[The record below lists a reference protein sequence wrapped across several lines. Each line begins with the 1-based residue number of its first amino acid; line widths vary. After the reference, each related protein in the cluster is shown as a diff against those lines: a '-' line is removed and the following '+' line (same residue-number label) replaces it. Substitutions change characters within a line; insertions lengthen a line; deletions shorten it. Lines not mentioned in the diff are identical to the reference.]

1 MKAAQQ
7 KAAPLVLQTQGGQQK
22 IEEISNQQKN
32 FGFSVAARKGPDK
45 SKEALVGKDGAVKE
59 AEALAAAQAEYN
71 RILRETIQTGGSADD
86 AMKDFTKSMKGY
98 KLEVTNADE
107 IQEEFRKDI
116 EETTQAALA
125 NRQGLSRGDNQ
136 KLLNAGKEMA
146 GAQALQNTVNS
157 APIAAVQQNS
167 QEQIQTQ
174 ESINKALEQRVA
186 ELEQIIKLQK
196 QETNAANQSSDQV
209 ISGLKA
215 EGKEAE
221 KNVKLQETI
230 RGGFDRIG
238 QGAKQILS
246 VTTAWRSLRNVIRNT
261 FNDVKNLDKS
271 FASIA
276 MVTNY
281 SVKDMWAQ
289 YDQYAEMANR
299 LGQSTQSVVE
309 ASGLY
314 YQQGLKTNEVLK
326 LTEETMKLA
335 TLAGLDFK
343 EATSQ
348 MTAALRAFHMDMDQG
363 AHVTDVY
370 AEVAA
375 HAAVDVQGLSE
386 AMSACAAIANS
397 AGMSFEKTTAML
409 ATMVEATQEAP
420 KNLGTA
426 MKTILARFTELKTNV
441 AGTAE
446 SEFDDL
452 DYNKV
457 DKALKGV
464 GISIKDATGQFRNM
478 DDVLIEL
485 SGKWNSLDR
494 NTQRYIATTA
504 AGSRQQ
510 SRFIALMENYER
522 TMQLV
527 DVAQNSVGRSSQQ
540 FAKYQDTVEYRLNKI
555 KNSWEQFRTSLLD
568 SDTYKGALDIFSGFL
583 DKLNNKSATG
593 LAALGATWLTVGRK
607 AISGI
612 TDSWSKMTSGVLG
625 GKGGLST
632 KLVEATIKRQEK
644 KGTEPS
650 EALKALKENP
660 EQLKELGQDVG
671 QIITTGLT
679 SAITSGLM
687 IDNPIAA
694 GLTAAGTSAMSLLP
708 TFIDIGKK
716 LGAGTGTAIGVG
728 VTAAIGAISLSI
740 SAWRKHLQ
748 DEENKTLSKRVE
760 NTKKQLEKETQ
771 LLEQK
776 STDRKQTQNEIK
788 DLTEIKNKYA
798 ELNSKIILNEE
809 EQEEYNKLV
818 ENLKENYPSL
828 IEKYDAENNKIKLS
842 NKLLDDKITKLK
854 TIEKEQKQVELSV
867 SLNKLDSSQDLNLL
881 NIQKKYTEK
890 ILGTSNINLSG
901 DSSSGFLSPVNLMD
915 SLFSNIKFDGEN
927 FDQFSESIQNLAEK
941 MGVSK
946 DILETIKTDL
956 KDFEAAYKQE
966 QGIQEEEK
974 YNELLAKLRDLY
986 PDKTD
991 TELSAYA
998 SAFSTKNSFKE
1009 SQYAKINLDDL
1020 IEHTGIWSDFDTED
1034 ILDSKYFKKTAFS
1047 GNIVGDTMRGFGF
1060 GGFDF
1065 KDYKDMN
1072 DWSKKLLSSIGINS
1086 QDDLDNLLENYNP
1099 KQIIKKLEQAAENIT
1114 DTEAMDKYIK
1124 DAPKKFEKITSDI
1137 TKLKDKAGKLNV
1149 DEYLKQ
1155 AESIKS
1161 FGLSFGQDKNV
1172 EKQLNLEQF
1181 EEYKKVLKQYKLE
1194 TSKTFKDLDA
1204 ETALQQ
1210 GAILSNLTSR
1220 FGTVNQEEVG
1230 KNYESFIKYIKGLGL
1245 SKELTQTLLKIDPT
1259 SIDKDDIW
1267 GAQEQI
1273 EKALSNPELATHLG
1287 EEEAKNYAKGITS
1300 VLQQYNLSDFGISNE
1315 TKLDQLKEKI
1325 QEKLTTIVKAY
1336 KTAMDKITSSIED
1349 GFIDALD
1356 KSDIEDAIKEIGL
1369 KPEDYFYTDTKGNY
1383 QIDVEKLTA
1392 ATKEQVSN
1400 EKAIV
1405 EQAKAQAEQGLI
1417 SLQQKRDGLALLIK
1431 QAKQEG
1437 EILKIQKKQLEN
1449 EAKIQAVKSGNGS
1462 TVGSILKQAGIEEDN
1477 GAFEISKQQ
1486 LKDWEDELKD
1496 LDKEIEDWKKKIN
1509 DPTTFEGLAGN
1520 TQALINSI
1528 NNISKTYEKACE
1540 NQKKTYKEAE
1550 ENITKTKEAAEKA
1563 YKSWQKSIDDIIK
1576 KQKELNEAIQGT
1588 EFWDSGLDSMY
1599 NYTTALD
1606 TLSDKVEDAQKKMQ
1620 NAVTLEEGRQAAQD
1634 YINSLAEKMTTLKA
1648 EAQVYQ
1654 KRIDDDNKNW
1664 KNRLEQRIKSLPNSN
1679 QMKYNLDNYLTKDK
1693 NGNTQINIGA
1703 LQKAKLPDNIKKLI
1717 VDEGKALVD
1726 NQKKLREILKQQ
1738 EAIEEEFKQ
1747 KRKEAL
1753 QSYVDLE
1760 QKMADTLKEKY
1771 QKEIDDLKNKYS
1783 SMEEADNNYLDSL
1796 QKAIDKQ
1803 RKLRD
1808 EENSWNDLANKERK
1822 LSLMRRDT
1830 SRGNAVEVK
1839 SLEKDVQEDREQL
1852 LDNAVDNIVDSLKE
1866 MYDLQKE
1873 SRDAEIEYRESLLED
1888 TQILKEVAE
1897 ALKNIKDED
1906 GLVQWFKDNTVG
1918 LKDMTDAQIQLEM
1931 ENWKELFNAKSTYT
1945 NLSKKDFE
1953 DALLEQGQNVQD
1965 VVDTTSE
1972 TLTTEAN
1979 RVMDQVTEQT
1989 KEAIKAAK
1997 DALEQAKQTEI
2008 EQKKAWEEAEKA
2020 AKEAKKAFD
2029 ELIDKLTVKGYVVKD
2044 TSENEYKYDN
2054 LQQAQSQAA
2063 RLAEAGLL
2071 NGSVQKENILAWEA
2085 IRPAN
2090 STIGATGGQGKSSN
2104 EQPKTS
2110 SSSYKGNKLMTF
2122 FIDDYRNE
2130 ILTSTEYDRYMQE
2143 NHGKDYKDY
2152 KQQEVIVPED
2162 VKHGVLTYRNGFW
2175 NFLMKTDKKEDAE
2188 SYVQKRSTEST
2199 FKGLAFKQ
2207 GGLVDYTGPAWVD
2220 GSRSNPEAFL
2230 SSEDTRR
2237 IGEAARIL
2245 ADLPILSQ
2253 PVTKDTITNNTV
2265 GDTNIQIEVNV
2276 DQIASDYDVDDA
2288 VKRVEEQIV
2297 KAAKYAGSNVILTK
2311 R

>member
-32 FGFSVAARKGPDK
+32 FGFSVAARKGSDT
-45 SKEALVGKDGAVKE
+45 SKKALVGKDGAVKE
-59 AEALAAAQAEYN
+59 VEALAAAQAEYN

-136 KLLNAGKEMA
+136 KLINAGKEMA
-146 GAQALQNTVNS
+146 GAQALQNTANS
-157 APIAAVQQNS
+157 APIAAVQQNT
-167 QEQIQTQ
+167 QEQVQAQ
-174 ESINKALEQRVA
+174 EAINKALEQRVA

-196 QETNAANQSSDQV
+196 QETDAANQSSDQV
-209 ISGLKA
+209 VSGLRA

-230 RGGFDRIG
+230 KGGFDRIG

-246 VTTAWRSLRNVIRNT
+246 VTTAWRSLRNVIKNT

-281 SVKDMWAQ
+281 SVKDMWEQ

-441 AGTAE
+441 AGTAD

-527 DVAQNSVGRSSQQ
+527 NVAQNSVGRSSQQ

-568 SDTYKGALDIFSGFL
+568 SDTYKGALDAFSGFL
-583 DKLNNKSATG
+583 DKLNNKSTTG
-593 LAALGATWLTVGRK
+593 LVALGATWLTVGRK

-632 KLVEATIKRQEK
+632 KLVDATIKRQEK
-644 KGTEPS
+644 KGAEPS
-650 EALKALKENP
+650 EALKALKDNP

-687 IDNPIAA
+687 IDNPITA

-716 LGAGTGTAIGVG
+716 LGAGTGTAIGLG

-748 DEENKTLSKRVE
+748 DEENKTLSKKVE

-771 LLEQK
+771 TLEQK
-776 STDRKQTQNEIK
+776 SADRKQTQNEIK

-828 IEKYDAENNKIKLS
+828 IEEYDAENNKIKLS
-842 NKLLDDKITKLK
+842 NDLLDDKIEKLK

-901 DSSSGFLSPVNLMD
+901 DSSFGFLSSVN
-915 SLFSNIKFDGEN
+915 SLFSDIKFDGEN

-941 MGVSK
+941 MGVSE

-966 QGIQEEEK
+966 QGIQEEER
-974 YNELLAKLRDLY
+974 YNELLSKLRDLY

-998 SAFSTKNSFKE
+998 SAFATNNNFRE
-1009 SQYAKINLDDL
+1009 SQYTKINLDDL
-1020 IEHTGIWSDFDTED
+1020 IEHTGISADFDTDD
-1034 ILDSKYFKKTAFS
+1034 ILDSKYFKKTNFS
-1047 GNIVGDTMRGFGF
+1047 GNVLGDTMRGLGF

-1065 KDYKDMN
+1065 KKYKEMN
-1072 DWSKKLLSSIGINS
+1072 EQSKKLLSSIGVNS
-1086 QDDLDNLLENYNP
+1086 QDELDDLLKNYSS
-1099 KQIIKKLEQAAENIT
+1099 KDIIKKLEKAAENIA
-1114 DTEAMDKYIK
+1114 DTEAIDEYIK

-1161 FGLSFGQDKNV
+1161 FGSSFGQDKNV

-1181 EEYKKVLKQYKLE
+1181 EEYKKVLEQYKLE

-1210 GAILSNLTSR
+1210 GQILSNLTSR

-1230 KNYESFIKYIKGLGL
+1230 KNYESFVKYIKGLGL

-1300 VLQQYNLSDFGISNE
+1300 VLSQYNLSDFGISNE

-1383 QIDVEKLTA
+1383 QINVEKLTA

-1431 QAKQEG
+1431 QTKQEG
-1437 EILKIQKKQLEN
+1437 EILKIQKAQLEN
-1449 EAKIQAVKSGNGS
+1449 EAKIQAVKSGNGT
-1462 TVGSILKQAGIEEDN
+1462 TVGSILQQAGIEEDD

-1486 LKDWEDELKD
+1486 LEDWEKELKD
-1496 LDKEIEDWKKKIN
+1496 LDKQIEDWEKKIN

-1528 NNISKTYEKACE
+1528 NNISKAYEKACE
-1540 NQKKTYKEAE
+1540 NQKKTYEEAK

-1563 YKSWQKSIDDIIK
+1563 YKSWQKSIDDVIK

-1634 YINSLAEKMTTLKA
+1634 YINSLAEKMATLKA

-1664 KNRLEQRIKSLPNSN
+1664 KTRLEQKIKSLPNSN
-1679 QMKYNLDNYLTKDK
+1679 QMKYNLDDYLTKDK
-1693 NGNTQINIGA
+1693 NGNTQINVSA

-1717 VDEGKALVD
+1717 IDEGKALND

-1803 RKLRD
+1803 RKLRE

-1839 SLEKDVQEDREQL
+1839 SLEKDVQKDREQL

-1906 GLVQWFKDNTVG
+1906 GLVQWFKDNTAG

-1931 ENWKELFNAKSTYT
+1931 ENWKDLFSAKSNYT
-1945 NLSKKDFE
+1945 NLSTKEFE
-1953 DALLEQGQNVQD
+1953 DAVKEQGQQVQD
-1965 VVDTTSE
+1965 VIDTTSE

-2029 ELIDKLTVKGYVVKD
+2029 ELTDKLTVEGYVVKD
-2044 TSENEYKYDN
+2044 TSGNEYKYDN

-2063 RLAEAGLL
+2063 RLAQQGVLD
-2071 NGSVQKENILAWEA
+2071 GSIQKENIMAWEA
-2085 IRPAN
+2085 IRPSN
-2090 STIGATGGQGKSSN
+2090 ATLDMNNNFDNGSKENQNKNQEYEVRTLYYGLNGEIYKERPAGQWTTDS
-2104 EQPKTS
+2104 
-2110 SSSYKGNKLMTF
+2110 
-2122 FIDDYRNE
+2122 
-2130 ILTSTEYDRYMQE
+2130 
-2143 NHGKDYKDY
+2143 KDYL
-2152 KQQEVIVPED
+2152 VPKGT
-2162 VKHGVLTYRNGFW
+2162 KHGVLAYINGTWQFVANANDLDEAQEIIKRKMSSGSDRN
-2175 NFLMKTDKKEDAE
+2175 K
-2188 SYVQKRSTEST
+2188 YY
-2199 FKGLAFKQ
+2199 AFAK

-2220 GSRSNPEAFL
+2220 GSRSRPEAFL
-2230 SSEDTRR
+2230 SAEDTRR

-2276 DQIASDYDVDDA
+2276 DQIANDYDVDDA